1 MSYNFVSC
9 NKADRKFNLKK
20 NHHSLSFFQV
30 RQCFM
35 GGKKTKTKKLL
46 VQLTTPSLKC
56 FSWGKKTI
64 ILCLAAE
71 LLYEYFPFDHM
82 EYCKDMFSDLIK
94 FIIITAPSRAFLDE
108 TGFLHPCECVVVKH
122 AMNTSTV
129 WCCCSL
135 IHA

>member
-1 MSYNFVSC
+1 M
-9 NKADRKFNLKK
+9 KKKKKKKK
-20 NHHSLSFFQV
+20 N
-30 RQCFM
+30 
-35 GGKKTKTKKLL
+35 LL

-64 ILCLAAE
+64 ILCLAAQM
-71 LLYEYFPFDHM
+71 LYEYFPFDHM

-94 FIIITAPSRAFLDE
+94 FIVITAPSRAFLDE
-108 TGFLHPCECVVVKH
+108 TGFLHPCECVVVKN

-135 IHA
+135 IYAQVSVGSQLPSSALLLHHHCKCQHCEKDKDFVLS